1 MNNPRFESRFGPDL
15 PIDVVGAPQEEP
27 PRKPTVFDVL
37 TKLVIPGLSLV
48 AVIITALQ
56 QQRVFSWVLLG
67 VFLLS
72 LAVGFYPWVRARL
85 NRSVGER
92 RDERVA
98 RKAFAEFRKFVR
110 RFAEFAAAPHSR
122 TDTLHAIALEEL
134 CAGNY
139 ANLKKLCV
147 VPAEVFQPF
156 SLQLRSRVEQ
166 QEGNLPNLVD
176 GLEEL
181 SLLVRSYTQYC
192 VESIFGQFPPDLR
205 PLLTDK
211 AKSSLE
217 SFRERYVVFLDDY
230 SKYLETLEES
240 FSRARVESHYFPR
253 PKPL

>member
-1 MNNPRFESRFGPDL
+1 MSPGFIGGVSGGPLLDL
-15 PIDVVGAPQEEP
+15 IGGAPQPEP
-27 PRKPTVFDVL
+27 PRKPTTFEVL
-37 TKLVIPGLSLV
+37 SMLIVPALSLV
-48 AVIITALQ
+48 AAIVALQ
-56 QQRVFSWVLLG
+56 RDQRVVAWALLG
-67 VFLLS
+67 VLFLS
-72 LAVGFYPWVRARL
+72 FAVGFYPFVRT
-85 NRSVGER
+85 RSQQYLSER

-98 RKAFAEFRKFVR
+98 RKAFAEFRKCVR
-110 RFAEFAAAPHSR
+110 RFTEFAAAPHSR

-156 SLQLRSRVEQ
+156 SLQLRSRVDQ

-176 GLEEL
+176 GVEEL

-192 VESIFGQFPPDLR
+192 VESIFGQFPENLR

-240 FSRARVESHYFPR
+240 FSKPRIGPHYFPR